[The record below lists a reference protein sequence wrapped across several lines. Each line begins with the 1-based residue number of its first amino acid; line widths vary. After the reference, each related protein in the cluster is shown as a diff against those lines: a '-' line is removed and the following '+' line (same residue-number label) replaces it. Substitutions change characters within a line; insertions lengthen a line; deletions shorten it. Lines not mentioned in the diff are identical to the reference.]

1 LQWFHALY
9 EGREDFSSRE
19 EELAYRE
26 AQSYITEGE
35 ARDIAVLLGLRPGH
49 RVVDLFCGNGRHAV
63 CLARMRLKAFGV
75 DIARSR
81 VKFASRWAKE
91 EGLEAFFLMGD
102 GTRLPLRGPVD
113 AVMILGGSFSHLG
126 LWERDVETL
135 SAVRGILAPGGMLL
149 VDNPNPVRFWKMR
162 NEGRELIAPEDLP
175 WFDFPLFGPKGC
187 GKVRYWGAKAMR
199 DMMMQAGYSEV
210 TIYGDRKG
218 GPYGGNSPRLMVLA
232 RNPG

>member
-1 LQWFHALY
+1 
-9 EGREDFSSRE
+9 
-19 EELAYRE
+19 
-26 AQSYITEGE
+26 
-35 ARDIAVLLGLRPGH
+35 
-49 RVVDLFCGNGRHAV
+49 
-63 CLARMRLKAFGV
+63 MRLKAFGV

-162 NEGRELIAPEDLP
+162 NEGRELIPPEDLP